1 MFARN
6 RISILGI
13 ALSAIGLLSALLVYT
28 TSSMRTQSGEALRNA
43 YEQQYTSY
51 LLADEL
57 RQSSDDL
64 TRLARTYVVTADPA
78 YEAQYM
84 DILAIR
90 NGEKERPSDYHRIY
104 WDFVAAGRPVPA
116 GSGITRSLE
125 DLMRDAGFTDAEFEL
140 LAQAKANSD
149 GLVAL
154 EVRAMNA
161 VKGIY
166 QDSTGAYTVSAEP
179 DFALARDLMHS
190 KQYHQYKA
198 DIMAP
203 LDEFLASPE
212 LRISGQISALTE
224 EYKSAEQASK
234 ISVFVIIAAVLLM
247 GLMVMLGMLRP
258 LGLLTRTM
266 QSHFKGEAVDEVP
279 GAKRQDEF
287 GELARSLNV
296 AIEAARNN
304 EMLSAEV
311 QEIAERAQFG
321 DFSGRIQTS
330 VSGGEGIVD
339 ATNGLMTKLDKAFSE
354 ISEILKKIATGNLAE
369 PVSTDLEGRY
379 SELLSYAETARSE
392 LKQIVS
398 KARMGADTLDDRA
411 SYLSK
416 MMDGVSRAAND
427 HAASLEEANAVTT
440 SLTDSVRQTS
450 QNAEKVREAAQTAG
464 QSANNV
470 AEEFDRVMDAMKSIA
485 ESSVEILQISDLI
498 DSIAFQTNLLA
509 LNAGVEAARAGQSGS
524 GFAVVATEV
533 RSLAQHTSD
542 AATKI
547 SDLSK
552 TSNDRVSEGKG
563 LAGRV
568 DELIKAVKT
577 EMDNINELISA
588 VSGRTQEQSVQM
600 SEVSA
605 SLSNLDHNTQQN
617 ASLVYES
624 SQTANSLTK
633 DASKLRDTVATF
645 DIGSQQS
652 SAEMRDD
659 MAA

>member
-1 MFARN
+1 
-6 RISILGI
+6 
-13 ALSAIGLLSALLVYT
+13 
-28 TSSMRTQSGEALRNA
+28 MRTQSGEALRNA

-84 DILAIR
+84 EILAIR

-104 WDFVAAGRPVPA
+104 WDFVAAGHPVPA

-166 QDSTGAYTVSAEP
+166 QDSTGAYTVNAKP

-321 DFSGRIQTS
+321 DFSGRIQTN

-354 ISEILKKIATGNLAE
+354 ISTILKKIATGNLAE

-645 DIGSQQS
+645 DIGSQQNS
-652 SAEMRDD
+652 TDMRDD

>member
-104 WDFVAAGRPVPA
+104 WDFVAAGHPVPA

-166 QDSTGAYTVSAEP
+166 QDSTGAYTVNAEP

-198 DIMAP
+198 EIMAP

-321 DFSGRIQTS
+321 DFSGRIQTN

-354 ISEILKKIATGNLAE
+354 ISTILKKIATGNLAE

-379 SELLSYAETARSE
+379 AELLSYAETARSE

-645 DIGSQQS
+645 DIGSQQN

>member
-1 MFARN
+1 
-6 RISILGI
+6 
-13 ALSAIGLLSALLVYT
+13 
-28 TSSMRTQSGEALRNA
+28 
-43 YEQQYTSY
+43 
-51 LLADEL
+51 
-57 RQSSDDL
+57 
-64 TRLARTYVVTADPA
+64 
-78 YEAQYM
+78 
-84 DILAIR
+84 
-90 NGEKERPSDYHRIY
+90 
-104 WDFVAAGRPVPA
+104 
-116 GSGITRSLE
+116 
-125 DLMRDAGFTDAEFEL
+125 
-140 LAQAKANSD
+140 
-149 GLVAL
+149 
-154 EVRAMNA
+154 
-161 VKGIY
+161 
-166 QDSTGAYTVSAEP
+166 
-179 DFALARDLMHS
+179 
-190 KQYHQYKA
+190 
-198 DIMAP
+198 
-203 LDEFLASPE
+203 
-212 LRISGQISALTE
+212 
-224 EYKSAEQASK
+224 
-234 ISVFVIIAAVLLM
+234 VFVIIAAVLAT
-247 GLMVMLGMLRP
+247 GLMLTLGMLRP

-266 QSHFKGEAVDEVP
+266 QSHFKGETVEEVP

-287 GELARSLNV
+287 GALARSLNV

-304 EMLSAEV
+304 KMLSAEV
-311 QEIAERAQFG
+311 QNIAERAQFG
-321 DFSGRIQTS
+321 DFSGRIQTQ
-330 VSGGEGIVD
+330 VAGGEGIVD
-339 ATNGLMTKLDKAFSE
+339 ATNGLMAKLDKAFSE
-354 ISEILKKIATGNLAE
+354 ISEILKKIANGNLAH
-369 PVSTDLEGRY
+369 PVSTELEGRY
-379 SELLSYAETARSE
+379 SELLSYAETARVE
-392 LKQIVS
+392 LKQIVA
-398 KARMGADTLDDRA
+398 KARTGADTLDDRA
-411 SYLSK
+411 SYLSQ

-533 RSLAQHTSD
+533 RSLAQHTSE

-552 TSNDRVSEGKG
+552 TSNNRVSEGKG

-568 DELIKAVKT
+568 NELIKAVKT

-624 SQTANSLTK
+624 SQTAHSRTK
-633 DASKLRDTVATF
+633 DASNLRDTVATF
-645 DIGSQQS
+645 NIGTQTAPSKPTDRPTNGG
-652 SAEMRDD
+652 ADHHI
-659 MAA
+659 AA

>member
-1 MFARN
+1 
-6 RISILGI
+6 
-13 ALSAIGLLSALLVYT
+13 
-28 TSSMRTQSGEALRNA
+28 MRTQSGEALRNA

>member
-104 WDFVAAGRPVPA
+104 WDFVAAGHPVPA

-166 QDSTGAYTVSAEP
+166 QDSTGAYTVKAAP

-224 EYKSAEQASK
+224 EYKFAEQASK
-234 ISVFVIIAAVLLM
+234 ISVFVIIAAVVLT
-247 GLMVMLGMLRP
+247 GLMLTLGMLRP

-311 QEIAERAQFG
+311 QQIAERAQFG
-321 DFSGRIQTS
+321 DFSGRIQTN

-379 SELLSYAETARSE
+379 AELLSYAETARSE

-464 QSANNV
+464 QSASNV

-645 DIGSQQS
+645 DIGNQQN

>member
-13 ALSAIGLLSALLVYT
+13 ALSAIGLLSALFVYT

-84 DILAIR
+84 EILAIR

-104 WDFVAAGRPVPA
+104 WDFVAAGHPVPA

-166 QDSTGAYTVSAEP
+166 QDSTGAYTVNAKP

-321 DFSGRIQTS
+321 DFSGRIQTN

-354 ISEILKKIATGNLAE
+354 ISTILKKIATGNLAE

-645 DIGSQQS
+645 DIGSQQNS
-652 SAEMRDD
+652 TDMRDD